1 MAQKIINLLRKG
13 FALALFLSV
22 LFFSQSSF
30 GVTNGSIS
38 IIIDDMGYDHYVMQ
52 KFLEIDL
59 PIAFSFIPDTRFCY
73 MANDFCKKG
82 YTVMLHMPSESITKR
97 LNTNYALL
105 LRVSD
110 SKEEIFNKLS
120 KALKSVPCASGFNNH
135 MGSMFLQSKEKMSD
149 TMEFLKQHNLFFVD
163 SLTSPNSVGYK
174 VACKYHVDYA
184 VRDMFI
190 DNKKRFN
197 YVKQNLLDAI
207 KLAKQ
212 GKNVILIGHDNIVD
226 YEAIVHLKGKLKPY
240 LKDIKENLKQ
250 CQ

>member
-1 MAQKIINLLRKG
+1 MAQKIINLLKKG
-13 FALALFLSV
+13 CALALFLSI
-22 LFFSQSSF
+22 LFFTHSSF
-30 GVTNGSIS
+30 AGTKGSIS
-38 IIIDDMGYDHYVMQ
+38 IIIDDMGYDYYVMQ

-59 PIAFSFIPDTRFCY
+59 PIAFSFIPDTPFDY
-73 MANDFCKKG
+73 MSNDFCKKG
-82 YTVMLHMPSESITKR
+82 YTVMLHMPSESVTKS
-97 LNTNYALL
+97 LNVNYALL

-110 SKEEIFNKLS
+110 SKEEIFDKLN
-120 KALKSVPCASGFNNH
+120 KALKSIPCASGFNNH
-135 MGSMFLQSKEKMSD
+135 MGSMFLQSEEKMTD

-190 DNKKRFN
+190 DNKKRIN

-212 GKNVILIGHDNIVD
+212 GKNVILIGHENIIN
-226 YEAIVHLKGKLKPY
+226 YEAIIHLKGKLKPY
-240 LKDIKENLKQ
+240 LRDIKENLKQ

>member
-22 LFFSQSSF
+22 FFFSQPSF
-30 GVTNGSIS
+30 AGTNGSIS

-59 PIAFSFIPDTRFCY
+59 PIAFSFIPDTPFVH
-73 MANDFCKKG
+73 MSSDFCKKG
-82 YTVMLHMPSESITKR
+82 YTVMLHMPSESIDKH
-97 LNTNYALL
+97 LNKNYPLFL
-105 LRVSD
+105 NVSN
-110 SKEEIFNKLS
+110 SKKEIFEQLE
-120 KALKSVPCASGFNNH
+120 KAMRDVPCASGFNNH
-135 MGSMFLQSKEKMSD
+135 MGSKFLQSTAKMSD
-149 TMEFLKQHNLFFVD
+149 VMEFLRQNNLFFVD
-163 SLTSPNSVGYK
+163 SLTTPNSVGYK
-174 VACKYHVDYA
+174 LACNYKVPYA